1 MRPVAS
7 VLAALAALVL
17 AGCSVVGVRSGT
29 EEPRYSVVERVRGV
43 EGVEIRRYA
52 PRLAAETV
60 VAAGEEEARNVG
72 FRRLAGYIFGDNR
85 ASETIAMTAPVAQEA
100 ADSEKIAMTAPVA
113 QAPAPGAGGGWVIR
127 FFMPAKYTA
136 GTLPVPTDPQVSIV
150 EVPEET
156 VAVRKFSGSRSPQAV
171 AREAQILLDALG
183 DSGWR
188 ADGPAVAWFYDPP
201 WTLPFLRRNEV
212 AIPVVAADTPAAP
225 AEGQGLAEEGEDPS

>member
-1 MRPVAS
+1 MRPV
-7 VLAALAALVL
+7 VGILAALAALVL

-60 VAAGEEEARNVG
+60 VAGGEEEARNVG

-100 ADSEKIAMTAPVA
+100 VGSEKIAMTAPVA
-113 QAPAPGAGGGWVIR
+113 QEPAPGDAGGWVIR
-127 FFMPAKYTA
+127 FFMPAEYTA
-136 GTLPVPTDPQVSIV
+136 ETLPVPTDPQVAIV
-150 EVPEET
+150 EVPDET

-171 AREAQILLDALG
+171 AREAQILRDALDG
-183 DSGWR
+183 SGWR
-188 ADGPAVAWFYDPP
+188 AEGPAVAWFYDPP

-212 AIPVVAADTPAAP
+212 AIPVAADDDAAAP
-225 AEGQGLAEEGEDPS
+225 AEGRDPAEEGEDPS